1 MSNYSF
7 RTWLYGRLTTMQTP
21 LIFLAVLSVLVL
33 VHEAGHFITAK
44 LLGIKVEEFAFGLPF
59 TKPLLHF
66 RKGETQ
72 YAIYPLLFGGF
83 VRMHGEETD
92 VEHDKTRSFWNRGKK
107 QRMLV
112 IVAGVIMNVILAIVG
127 FVTLYAVIGVPQ
139 KIVNQ
144 VTILQVQPNSPAA
157 QSGLQAEDQVQLVE
171 GKSVTTGEEFS
182 QLMKSWGGVQVHLT
196 VQRGKGV
203 PLFEG
208 VWMTN
213 AHTQVITVTPR
224 VNPPKGE
231 GAIGVGIADYP
242 YLQTQKCTV
251 LSAKCEG
258 LAILSGFKT
267 TGVWAVRILD
277 GLRSIGQSL
286 SHGKAPQG
294 VAGPI
299 GIYQLTD
306 VVAKGGF
313 LPILELTSILSINLA
328 IFNILP
334 IPALDG
340 GRAFFIWLE
349 VVRRKRVSAEL
360 EQKINSIGM
369 TILLGLIALI
379 TLQDV
384 FHLDFVRHLFG
395 K

>member
-1 MSNYSF
+1 MS
-7 RTWLYGRLTTMQTP
+7 TP

-33 VHEAGHFITAK
+33 VHEAGHFFTAK
-44 LLGIKVEEFAFGLPF
+44 LLGIKVEEFAMGLPF
-59 TKPLLHF
+59 TKALF
-66 RKGETQ
+66 KFKKGETQ

-107 QRMLV
+107 QRLLV
-112 IVAGVIMNVILAIVG
+112 IVAGVIMNVVLALVG
-127 FVTLYAVIGVPQ
+127 FFILYAVIGVPQ
-139 KIVNQ
+139 KIANR
-144 VTILQVQPNSPAA
+144 VTILQVEPGSPAA
-157 QSGLQAEDQVQLVE
+157 TAGLMAEDQIVMVE
-171 GKSVTTGEEFS
+171 GKPVDTGTEFS

-196 VQRGKGV
+196 VVRGKGT

-208 VWMTN
+208 VWVRN
-213 AHTQVITVTPR
+213 ATTQVIQATPR
-224 VNPPKGE
+224 ANPPAGQ
-231 GAIGVGIADYP
+231 GALGVGIADYP
-242 YLQTQKCTV
+242 YLLTQKCFI
-251 LSAKCEG
+251 
-258 LAILSGFKT
+258 LAPSCAGGAAIQGTQATLL
-267 TGVWAVRILD
+267 WAGRILD

-306 VVAKGGF
+306 VVSKGGF

-340 GRAFFIWLE
+340 GRALFIYLE
-349 VVRRKRVSAEL
+349 IIRRKRVSAEL

-369 TILLGLIALI
+369 MILLGLIALI

-384 FHLDFVRHLFG
+384 IHLDFVRKLFG
-395 K
+395 H